1 MIVLDDDCRFVA
13 CFDVLTCDGILS
25 SCHDFQIHTSYSSWF
40 ENGLR
45 ACIITLIWNLFACFL
60 WNQIKLFLKYDFL
73 NSPALLLKS
82 LFCMLTCEGFFDD
95 QFRKY
100 VFFLNHH
107 YFWNLFAFLLAKYV
121 TGGLFDKRNEGSF
134 FTWGFRLHG
143 YVYPRH
149 CGKRAIVLHCT
160 QHEKRLSDCQNDFW
174 IRFRYTTEWLANFY
188 PERPEKSLETPPQCL
203 RVIDQ
208 KWPLVVLYRF
218 SEKWTWHLSN
228 RISCKTF
235 VYT

>member
-13 CFDVLTCDGILS
+13 CFDVLSCDGILS

-60 WNQIKLFLKYDFL
+60 WNQIKQFLKRDFL

-82 LFCMLTCEGFFDD
+82 LFCVLTCEGLFDN

-107 YFWNLFAFLLAKYV
+107 YFWNLFAFLLLRSSRIILWWKHMKQFLKYNV
-121 TGGLFDKRNEGSF
+121 FQIVITFEI
-134 FTWGFRLHG
+134 RLHA
-143 YVYPRH
+143 Y
-149 CGKRAIVLHCT
+149 LLNT
-160 QHEKRLSDCQNDFW
+160 
-174 IRFRYTTEWLANFY
+174 
-188 PERPEKSLETPPQCL
+188 
-203 RVIDQ
+203 
-208 KWPLVVLYRF
+208 
-218 SEKWTWHLSN
+218 
-228 RISCKTF
+228 
-235 VYT
+235 